1 MSVSSYLVRN
11 GQELTAQRQVDGLGV
26 PGAAGTADG
35 TGVGALILQCRVWNG
50 QHTVV
55 VRQHRT
61 LRYRLALPVPAV
73 VERRVGPER
82 QVALKHTPSV
92 AFSAPSPKLRELVT
106 LLKGHLH
113 APSTALWRLPPK
125 CARIGYATE
134 GALAHSEHRFTA
146 PSSKL
151 CQNWLRHLRGTC
163 TLQAP
168 FYGAFLQ
175 TVPELVTPLKGHLHT
190 PSTALRHLPPNC
202 ARIGYAT
209 EGALAHSEHRF
220 MAPSSKL
227 CQNWLRH

>member
-35 TGVGALILQCRVWNG
+35 AGVGALILQCRVWNG

-92 AFSAPSPKLRELVT
+92 AFR
-106 LLKGHLH
+106 HLH
-113 APSTALWRLPPK
+113 PN
-125 CARIGYATE
+125 CE
-134 GALAHSEHRFTA
+134 
-146 PSSKL
+146 
-151 CQNWLRHLRGTC
+151 NWLR
-163 TLQAP
+163 
-168 FYGAFLQ
+168 Y
-175 TVPELVTPLKGHLHT
+175 
-190 PSTALRHLPPNC
+190 
-202 ARIGYAT
+202 
-209 EGALAHSEHRF
+209 
-220 MAPSSKL
+220 
-227 CQNWLRH
+227 